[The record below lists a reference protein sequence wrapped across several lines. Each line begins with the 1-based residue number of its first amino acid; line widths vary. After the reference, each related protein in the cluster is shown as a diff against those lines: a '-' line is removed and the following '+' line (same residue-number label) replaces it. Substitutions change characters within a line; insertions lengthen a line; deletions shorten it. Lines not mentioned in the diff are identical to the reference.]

1 MRFLV
6 RIQIFYFVLLYY
18 NKDGIKSSHQND
30 EGDIVAADDVTGEKL
45 PFYRD
50 IQAFEF
56 LFEDYAPDC
65 WYWELVETGR
75 RLLLTAVLT
84 VLSEDSAVQVRMI

>member
-1 MRFLV
+1 M
-6 RIQIFYFVLLYY
+6 
-18 NKDGIKSSHQND
+18 
-30 EGDIVAADDVTGEKL
+30 VAAHDVIVDREEDGASESDVSSGSKPVSGIP

-84 VLSEDSAVQVRMI
+84 VISEDSAVQARK